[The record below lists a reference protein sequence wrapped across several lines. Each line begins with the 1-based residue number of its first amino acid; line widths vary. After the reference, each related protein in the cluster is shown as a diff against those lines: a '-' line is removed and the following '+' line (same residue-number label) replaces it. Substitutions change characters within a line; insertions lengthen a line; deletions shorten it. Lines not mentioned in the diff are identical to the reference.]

1 MHKDKGQ
8 RLWCF
13 LNSYFLWTLWD
24 LFLMFLGFIKLTVV
38 NLLSNRQCNYPKELD
53 IFPAF
58 LTIYYLMAHMC
69 ARVCVCVRTHK
80 CTHATLC
87 LWSSKNNSVKFILS
101 FFIFCRFL
109 RPNLSSQVYTASAF
123 ILHAVLQTQN
133 QNVFQWLLKED
144 MMVNFY

>member
-1 MHKDKGQ
+1 MYKDKGQ

-13 LNSYFLWTLWD
+13 LNSYFLWTLWG
-24 LFLMFLGFIKLTVV
+24 LLLMFLGSIKLTVV
-38 NLLSNRQCNYPKELD
+38 NLLSNRHFNSPKELD

-58 LTIYYLMAHMC
+58 LTIYYLMAHVC
-69 ARVCVCVRTHK
+69 ARVCVCVRVHK

-87 LWSSKNNSVKFILS
+87 LSSSKNNSVKFILS
-101 FFIFCRFL
+101 SIFCRFL
-109 RPNLSSQVYTASAF
+109 RPNSGSQVYTASAF

-133 QNVFQWLLKED
+133 QNVFLWLLKED